1 MNKLFKCWYNEEPFE
16 PWNCEYGCH
25 PCLQNGWSE
34 KVIDHVEKVWKFIK
48 IFWGNTFLFFWRELV
63 CKEKESLNILF
74 ILFLLCWNCKKK
86 NAYSDFLGR
95 RFWKKQED
103 INTYKLNNWTKSLS
117 LVGFL
122 GKKLPLGNPKKN

>member
-1 MNKLFKCWYNEEPFE
+1 MK
-16 PWNCEYGCH
+16 YGQTFQV
-25 PCLQNGWSE
+25 LIQWRVFWTLELWIWLSSMSTNGWSQ
-34 KVIDHVEKVWKFIK
+34 KVIDQVEKDWKIIK
-48 IFWGNTFLFFWRELV
+48 MFWGNTFLFFWRELV

-103 INTYKLNNWTKSLS
+103 INTCKLKNWTKSLS

-122 GKKLPLGNPKKN
+122 GKKISISNPK